1 MHAYEASPVAHDHV
15 FNQDKVR
22 PGEQRTLLIVVLT
35 AVFMIVEI
43 VAGLNYGSMA
53 LLADG
58 LHMASHAVALGISV
72 AAYIY
77 ARRHAAD
84 RRFSFGTGKV
94 NSLAAFASAICLVGF
109 AALMVIESIQRLVT
123 PQTIGF
129 DQAILIAVLGLLV
142 NGVSAWLLAST
153 PHRHHH
159 GHDHSHSHDREYNHN
174 EYAHSDASVSE
185 PQKYSNRRPAYLGIF
200 TKAVTSLSVLAA
212 PLAGTLKHLVNTV
225 EAWLPASSSHQHDHD
240 RQYYRSHDRDD
251 HAHGEAHGAELQ
263 KDHNLRAAYLHVLA
277 DALTSLLAI
286 AALLAGKYAGVA
298 WLDPV
303 MGIVG
308 AILVAH
314 WSWGLLSISAKVL
327 LDWQAEDSVVCQLR
341 QALSVDGS
349 DSITDLHVWAIGQDQ
364 YAAEITVVTSHAR
377 KPIDYKATIPD
388 NLGIVHV
395 TIEIH
400 RCSTQ
405 EHSSR

>member
-15 FNQDKVR
+15 FNQDQVR

-109 AALMVIESIQRLVT
+109 AALMAIESIQRLVT

-159 GHDHSHSHDREYNHN
+159 GHDHSHSH
-174 EYAHSDASVSE
+174 A
-185 PQKYSNRRPAYLGIF
+185 
-200 TKAVTSLSVLAA
+200 
-212 PLAGTLKHLVNTV
+212 
-225 EAWLPASSSHQHDHD
+225 
-240 RQYYRSHDRDD
+240 
-251 HAHGEAHGAELQ
+251 
-263 KDHNLRAAYLHVLA
+263 
-277 DALTSLLAI
+277 
-286 AALLAGKYAGVA
+286 
-298 WLDPV
+298 
-303 MGIVG
+303 
-308 AILVAH
+308 
-314 WSWGLLSISAKVL
+314 
-327 LDWQAEDSVVCQLR
+327 
-341 QALSVDGS
+341 
-349 DSITDLHVWAIGQDQ
+349 
-364 YAAEITVVTSHAR
+364 
-377 KPIDYKATIPD
+377 
-388 NLGIVHV
+388 
-395 TIEIH
+395 
-400 RCSTQ
+400 
-405 EHSSR
+405 